1 MLGHEGRQPVHL
13 LLDVGD
19 AGARY
24 LLKFVADLLLI
35 VLELFDVAVHIVA
48 LTSAIV
54 DEVVDGGAPVM
65 ASYSWLDGLLEVH
78 EMVIE
83 ESCFFL
89 VDRVLDVV
97 VVTDDEHD
105 ALSGD
110 SELLFSAVQLC
121 NRVRDVAV
129 AKGRDL
135 LPVCHL
141 SQDLVQR
148 AVEVALQQTTPGLL
162 EQGVL
167 QNLLW
172 NLFGLV
178 LRPGENGDV

>member
-1 MLGHEGRQPVHL
+1 M
-13 LLDVGD
+13 
-19 AGARY
+19 
-24 LLKFVADLLLI
+24 I
-35 VLELFDVAVHIVA
+35 VLELFDVEVHIVA

-54 DEVVDGGAPVM
+54 DEVVDRGAPVM
-65 ASYSWLDGLLEVH
+65 PSNSWLDSLFEVH

-110 SELLFSAVQLC
+110 SKLLFPAVQLC

-129 AKGRDL
+129 AKG
-135 LPVCHL
+135 
-141 SQDLVQR
+141 
-148 AVEVALQQTTPGLL
+148 
-162 EQGVL
+162 
-167 QNLLW
+167 
-172 NLFGLV
+172 
-178 LRPGENGDV
+178 